1 MDIKQTLSLS
11 DYFYRLRGFAIISVA
26 YAHCLTLSSH
36 DPNTIGKLLGL
47 IGVPLFLIC
56 SGYFFRKQKID
67 KEFFQSKFKSIVA
80 PWIIWGTFAYGLSIV
95 LSANDLSISGYID
108 FILGHGS
115 WLYYVPVYLLIILA
129 YNTFTG
135 KYCDAIFLLLCVVS
149 NCLTFTFHLGTM
161 DSFMTFYQNPFNF
174 IGFFTIGKLINE
186 KQLICQFAENPIKFV
201 LGGAIIATITTVL
214 FLHITTRINYTNPL
228 AIVFEL
234 SAIMVLM
241 ILNIRLIKNTDLK
254 TLGRYSYIL
263 YFLHMQLGIA
273 VTNRV
278 FTVVGLNNDWGQ
290 LLLKPLCVI
299 FVTMVIVIALNK
311 VLCVLHLNKLRQYIG
326 LPK

>member
-1 MDIKQTLSLS
+1 MDSKQTLSIS
-11 DYFYRLRGFAIISVA
+11 EYFYRLRGFAIISVA
-26 YAHCLTLSSH
+26 YAHSLTLSSH

-67 KEFFQSKFKSIVA
+67 KGFVQSKFKSIAA

-161 DSFMTFYQNPFNF
+161 DSFMTFYQNPLNF
-174 IGFFTIGKLINE
+174 IGFFTIGKLMNE
-186 KQLICQFAENPIKFV
+186 KQIISLFVEKPIKFV
-201 LGGAIIATITTVL
+201 LGGGNYSDNYCSPISPYHYKNQ
-214 FLHITTRINYTNPL
+214 LHQSAGNSFRIVSN
-228 AIVFEL
+228 L
-234 SAIMVLM
+234 SI
-241 ILNIRLIKNTDLK
+241 D
-254 TLGRYSYIL
+254 GS
-263 YFLHMQLGIA
+263 
-273 VTNRV
+273 
-278 FTVVGLNNDWGQ
+278 
-290 LLLKPLCVI
+290 
-299 FVTMVIVIALNK
+299 
-311 VLCVLHLNKLRQYIG
+311 
-326 LPK
+326 

>member
-1 MDIKQTLSLS
+1 MSLS

-26 YAHCLTLSSH
+26 YAHSLTLSSH
-36 DPNTIGKLLGL
+36 TPNTIGKLFGL

-67 KEFFQSKFKSIVA
+67 WGFAQNKLRSIVV
-80 PWIIWGTFAYGLSIV
+80 PWLIWGSFAYGLSVV
-95 LSANDLSISGYID
+95 LSTTGLSLSEYID

-115 WLYYVPVYLLIILA
+115 WLYYVPVYLLIILV
-129 YNTFTG
+129 YNFFSG
-135 KYCDAIFLLLCVVS
+135 KYCDAISLLLCAFS
-149 NCLTFTFHLGTM
+149 NFLTFTLHWGTM
-161 DSFMTFYQNPFNF
+161 DSFMTFYQNPLNF
-174 IGFFTIGKLINE
+174 IGFFTIGKLMNE
-186 KQLICQFAENPIKFV
+186 KQIISLFVAKPLKFT
-201 LGGAIIATITTVL
+201 LGGVILATITTVL
-214 FLHITTRINYTNPL
+214 FLHITTRINYINPL

-241 ILNIRLIKNTDLK
+241 ILNIRLIKNTALK

-278 FTVVGLNNDWGQ
+278 FTIVGLNNDWGQ

-299 FVTMVIVIALNK
+299 FVTMVIVFALNK